1 MLEAVS
7 GLLSGLTIGLLLL
20 VMLVGL
26 FGMVAPIFP
35 GGIVIWLASVA
46 YGLLFGF
53 EGIGIWLFALITV
66 FMIAGSIGDNIVM
79 GKVAR
84 DKGASWTAIALGLIA
99 GILGTIFFP
108 PFGGIIGAP
117 TVLFLVEFIR
127 LTDFK
132 KAASITGG
140 LIIGWGWSLLLRFSL
155 GVGMI
160 IMWGFWVWTNG
171 VY

>member
-1 MLEAVS
+1 MPEPLSVV
-7 GLLSGLTIGLLLL
+7 LSGLTIGFLFV

-26 FGMVAPIFP
+26 FGMVVPIFP
-35 GGIVIWLASVA
+35 GGIVIWLASLA

-53 EGIGIWLFALITV
+53 EGIGIWLFGLITL
-66 FMIAGSIGDNIVM
+66 FMIAGSVGDNIVM

-99 GILGTIFFP
+99 GISGTILFP

-117 TVLFLVEFIR
+117 VLLFLVEFIR

-132 KAASITGG
+132 KAAGITRG
-140 LIIGWGWSLLLRFSL
+140 LIIGWGWSLVLRFGL

-160 IMWGFWVWTNG
+160 IMWGYWVWRNA
-171 VY
+171 V